1 MNTKLLKKGFLPVCL
16 GVLGSLLVGHSHAE
30 GAGFSDAQVSEAL
43 GRIKQVRPD
52 LEFGPIVES
61 EVDGFIKTEII
72 DGPPIYVT
80 PNGSH
85 FIVGT
90 VYEVGET
97 EIVDLAEREME
108 SKREKDM
115 AGLKPED
122 MIIFGPK
129 GESKSVLYVF
139 TDIDCYYCQK
149 LHAEIEEINELGIEV
164 RYLAYPRKGI
174 GSDSYRKIASAWCA
188 DDPQAALTAAKAGRS
203 IEENVCASNPI
214 AAHFDLGGKV
224 GVRGTPA
231 LITEE
236 GKLLPGYRPAETLA
250 KLLGI
255 DS

>member
-1 MNTKLLKKGFLPVCL
+1 MNIKSFLSRLISVVV
-16 GVLGSLLVGHSHAE
+16 VLSGLVPGAQSMAE
-30 GAGFSDAQVSEAL
+30 EAGFSEAQIGAAL

-52 LEFGPIVES
+52 IEFGPITHS

-72 DGPPIYVT
+72 NGPPIYVT

-108 SKREKDM
+108 TQREQYM
-115 AGLKPED
+115 ASLKPQD
-122 MIIFGPK
+122 TIAFGPEGK
-129 GESKSVLYVF
+129 AKSILYVF

-149 LHAEIEEINELGIEV
+149 LHNEIEEINALGIEV

-188 DDPQAALTAAKAGRS
+188 EDPQAALTDAKAGRQ
-203 IEENVCASNPI
+203 IKENVCATNPV
-214 AAHFDLGGKV
+214 AAHFDLGSRV

-231 LITEE
+231 LITED

-250 KLLGI
+250 KLLGVTP
-255 DS
+255 